1 MTLWDE
7 FVDAYLD
14 NNIEH
19 RWFLDLEQGIV
30 VIDWDEATTDWDDPR
45 YVSIPQC
52 TSSEAYSWR
61 ERFAAQDSSG
71 RLEDA
76 LTRNR
81 PFRHF
86 KDALTDLQLWDAW
99 NAYERQC
106 AERELHYWVEDL
118 PIPYEVLNERYQDY
132 WRDER

>member
-30 VIDWDEATTDWDDPR
+30 VIDWDEAATDWDDPR

-81 PFRHF
+81 PFRYF
-86 KDALTDLQLWDAW
+86 KGLFAIYGWMVFCFIST
-99 NAYERQC
+99 
-106 AERELHYWVEDL
+106 ELACFVQNVVDWAVGIILCFVQNTVELL
-118 PIPYEVLNERYQDY
+118 PGV
-132 WRDER
+132 